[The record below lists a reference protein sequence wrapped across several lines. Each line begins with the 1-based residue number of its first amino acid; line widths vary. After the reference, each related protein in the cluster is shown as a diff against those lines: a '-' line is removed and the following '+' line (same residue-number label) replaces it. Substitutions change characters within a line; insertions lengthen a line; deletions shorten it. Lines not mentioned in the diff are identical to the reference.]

1 MQPITCTMRPSPQE
15 HAGVLVEITLEEL
28 REASGTGCPFCCT
41 LYGALMDAPAWDPS
55 RKVVVPKLPTIKLD
69 YSLADGQY
77 LGVNLFDYRDPALIF
92 YINRDEGA
100 IYL

>member
-1 MQPITCTMRPSPQE
+1 
-15 HAGVLVEITLEEL
+15 
-28 REASGTGCPFCCT
+28 
-41 LYGALMDAPAWDPS
+41 MDAPAWDPS